1 MKFAKIVFRIAG
13 IWGFLILTP
22 LYFLFDLTG
31 RQDPPAITHP
41 EFYYVFVGVALVWQ
55 VGFLIISSDPIRYRP
70 FMIAAILEKLV
81 YVIPIVILYLQHR
94 VASSQLIFVAT
105 DFTLCLLFIVSYFK
119 TPSAAPPITYE
130 KLQ

>member
-31 RQDPPAITHP
+31 RQSPPAITHP
-41 EFYYVFVGVALVWQ
+41 EFYYVCVGVALVWQ
-55 VGFLIISSDPIRYRP
+55 FAFFVISSDPIRYRP
-70 FMIAAILEKLV
+70 FMIAAILEKLA

-105 DFTLCLLFIVSYFK
+105 DFTLCLLFIVSYIK
-119 TPSAAPPITYE
+119 TPSRPSTSKP
-130 KLQ
+130 